1 MSWKVKITTEKGSL
15 ILPTYRTKREAEEA
29 AEIARG
35 FPGTVKAEVF
45 NTREE
50 GRK

>member
-29 AEIARG
+29 AE
-35 FPGTVKAEVF
+35 AELLAA
-45 NTREE
+45 EQAAM
-50 GRK
+50 